1 MMLSKEL
8 LTMKIKTIKIKN
20 IGPYIGE
27 NKISFDI
34 SDKSKRMVLIGGK
47 NGAGKTTLFNAI
59 KICLYGC
66 VAYGYE
72 SNNAKYY
79 EEIEKIINAN
89 EKLQNGEAEVSIEL
103 LLDDGKDNHIYKF
116 DRSWKIK
123 GKKITE
129 NFKLSKDGEFVSET
143 EKSDFESFLLQI
155 IPPNLFRF
163 YFFDG
168 EKISDFIFNS
178 NKNSDFKEAFLKL
191 CNLDTMD
198 IIRENFRRI
207 SRVKSKDGAVISKE
221 YDKCVADDI
230 LLSER
235 IISAEDEYKE
245 VSNEIAIIDDQLA
258 SLEKRYAKTG
268 GISKKEWRSMQE
280 RIAKEEI
287 RREDNRKWLKDI
299 ANNVLPFIILRTQL
313 EELQKQIEVEHKAQ
327 IDANVK
333 NTIDTPPI
341 KDIIENVLQ
350 NAGIELSGDITERII
365 DDIIDYTSKTAAIKP
380 ILNLSDLDRYEL
392 NSKINS
398 LNLFDVERIKA
409 ATDDIEASLKHVK
422 RIKKKM
428 ECSSV
433 ENYEAYLQA
442 KSDLNEKKAEKSVNL
457 VKIDSELQK
466 YRADKAVSSS
476 KLAKAKSNYE
486 VLLKKQS
493 IDDISARALL
503 AFDELQN
510 ILYKKSIKQV
520 EQSFQEFFGLLIN
533 KSDLIDGIHIDSN
546 LNVLPYKNKVYKIE
560 NLKKMLDKSGSEYL
574 IAQIGMQA
582 YEIMQSKMDSGVNE
596 IVLPV
601 EVKQQLSAGEKQI
614 FIMALYQALSQL
626 NKIDVPYIVDTPF
639 ARIDKEHREK
649 ILERFFKKLNG
660 QIIILSTDEEIVGDY
675 QDVISDVVS
684 NTFVLNHTSKGN
696 TEILEDIYF
705 GGDVRHD
712 K

>member
-1 MMLSKEL
+1 
-8 LTMKIKTIKIKN
+8 MKIKTIKIKN

-34 SDKSKRMVLIGGK
+34 SDKSKQMVLIGGK

-72 SNNAKYY
+72 ANNAKYY
-79 EEIEKIINAN
+79 EEIDKIINAN

-103 LLDDGKDNHIYKF
+103 LIDDGKDNHIYKF

-123 GKKITE
+123 GKKISE

-207 SRVKSKDGAVISKE
+207 SRVKSKDGAAISKE
-221 YDKCVADDI
+221 YDKCVADDN

-245 VSNEIAIIDDQLA
+245 VSNEIALIDDQLA

-350 NAGIELSGDITERII
+350 NAGVELSGDITEKII

-398 LNLFDVERIKA
+398 LNSFDVKRIKV

-422 RIKKKM
+422 RIRKKM

-442 KSDLNEKKAEKSVNL
+442 KSDLNEKKAEKTVNL

-476 KLAKAKSNYE
+476 KLVKAKSNYE

-560 NLKKMLDKSGSEYL
+560 NLKKMLDRSGSEYL
-574 IAQIGMQA
+574 IAQIGMHA

-675 QDVISDVVS
+675 QHVISDVVS

-705 GGDVRHD
+705 GGNVCHD

>member
-1 MMLSKEL
+1 
-8 LTMKIKTIKIKN
+8 MKIKTIKIKN

-34 SDKSKRMVLIGGK
+34 SDKSKQMVLIGGK

-72 SNNAKYY
+72 ANNAKYY

-123 GKKITE
+123 GKKISE

-207 SRVKSKDGAVISKE
+207 SRVKSKDGAAISKE
-221 YDKCVADDI
+221 YDKCVADDN

-268 GISKKEWRSMQE
+268 GILKKEWRSMQE

-350 NAGIELSGDITERII
+350 NAGVELSGDITEKII

-398 LNLFDVERIKA
+398 LNSFDVERIKA

-422 RIKKKM
+422 RIRKKM

-442 KSDLNEKKAEKSVNL
+442 KSDLNEKKAEKTVNL

-574 IAQIGMQA
+574 IAQIGMHA

>member
-1 MMLSKEL
+1 
-8 LTMKIKTIKIKN
+8 MKIKTIRIKN

-72 SNNAKYY
+72 ANNAKYY
-79 EEIEKIINAN
+79 EEIENIINAN

-123 GKKITE
+123 GKKISE

-207 SRVKSKDGAVISKE
+207 SRVKSKDGAAISKE
-221 YDKCVADDI
+221 YDKCVADDN

-245 VSNEIAIIDDQLA
+245 VSNEIALIDDQLA

-350 NAGIELSGDITERII
+350 NAGVELSGDITEKII
-365 DDIIDYTSKTAAIKP
+365 EDIIDYTSKTAAIKP

-398 LNLFDVERIKA
+398 LNSFDIERIKA

-422 RIKKKM
+422 RIRKKM

-442 KSDLNEKKAEKSVNL
+442 KSDLNEKKAEKTVNL

-574 IAQIGMQA
+574 IAQIGMHA

>member
-1 MMLSKEL
+1 
-8 LTMKIKTIKIKN
+8 MKIKTIKIKN

-27 NKISFDI
+27 NNISFDI
-34 SDKSKRMVLIGGK
+34 SDKSKRMILIGGK

-72 SNNAKYY
+72 ANNAKYY

-116 DRSWKIK
+116 DRGWKIK
-123 GKKITE
+123 GKKISE

-207 SRVKSKDGAVISKE
+207 SRVKSKDGATISKE
-221 YDKCVADDI
+221 YDKCVADDN

-258 SLEKRYAKTG
+258 ALEKRYAKTG

-313 EELQKQIEVEHKAQ
+313 EELQKQIEAEHKAQ

-341 KDIIENVLQ
+341 KDIIKNVLQ
-350 NAGIELSGDITERII
+350 DAGVELSGDITEKII

-398 LNLFDVERIKA
+398 LNSFAVERIKA

-422 RIKKKM
+422 RIRKKM

-442 KSDLNEKKAEKSVNL
+442 KSDLNEKKAEKTFNL

-476 KLAKAKSNYE
+476 KLAKAKSDYE

-546 LNVLPYKNKVYKIE
+546 LNVLPYKNKVYKVE

-574 IAQIGMQA
+574 IAQIGMHA
-582 YEIMQSKMDSGVNE
+582 YQIMQSKMVNDVNE

-649 ILERFFKKLNG
+649 ILEKFFKKLNG

>member
-1 MMLSKEL
+1 M
-8 LTMKIKTIKIKN
+8 
-20 IGPYIGE
+20 GPYIGE

-72 SNNAKYY
+72 ANNAKYY

-103 LLDDGKDNHIYKF
+103 LLDDGKDNHIYRF

-123 GKKITE
+123 GKKISE

-207 SRVKSKDGAVISKE
+207 SRVKSKDGAAISKE
-221 YDKCVADDI
+221 YDKCVSDDN

-350 NAGIELSGDITERII
+350 NAGIELSGDITEKII

-398 LNLFDVERIKA
+398 LNSFDVERIKA

-422 RIKKKM
+422 RIRKKM

-442 KSDLNEKKAEKSVNL
+442 KSDLNEKKAEKTVNL
-457 VKIDSELQK
+457 IKIDSELQK

-520 EQSFQEFFGLLIN
+520 EQSFQKFFGLLIN

-574 IAQIGMQA
+574 IAQIGMHA
-582 YEIMQSKMDSGVNE
+582 YEIMQNKMDSGVNE

-684 NTFVLNHTSKGN
+684 NTFILNHTSKGN

>member
-1 MMLSKEL
+1 
-8 LTMKIKTIKIKN
+8 MKIKTIKMKN

-72 SNNAKYY
+72 ANNAKYY

-116 DRSWKIK
+116 DRGWKIK
-123 GKKITE
+123 GKKISE
-129 NFKLSKDGEFVSET
+129 NFKLLKDGEFVSET

-168 EKISDFIFNS
+168 EKISDFIFNG

-191 CNLDTMD
+191 CSLDTMD

-207 SRVKSKDGAVISKE
+207 SRVKSKDGTNISKE
-221 YDKCVADDI
+221 YDKCVADDN

-258 SLEKRYAKTG
+258 ALEKKYAKTG

-280 RIAKEEI
+280 RITKEEI
-287 RREDNRKWLKDI
+287 RREDNRKWLKEI
-299 ANNVLPFIILRTQL
+299 ANNVLPFIILRNQL
-313 EELQKQIEVEHKAQ
+313 EELQEQIEVEHKAQ
-327 IDANVK
+327 IDTNVK

-341 KDIIENVLQ
+341 RDIIDNVLQ
-350 NAGIELSGDITERII
+350 NAGVELSGDVTEKII
-365 DDIIDYTSKTAAIKP
+365 EGIIDYTSKSSTIKP

-398 LNLFDVERIKA
+398 LNSFDVKRVKA

-422 RIKKKM
+422 RIRKKM

-433 ENYEAYLQA
+433 ENYETYLQA
-442 KSDLNEKKAEKSVNL
+442 KSDLNEKKAEKTVNL

-466 YRADKAVSSS
+466 YRADKAVSSA
-476 KLAKAKSNYE
+476 KLAKAKSDYE

-493 IDDISARALL
+493 INDISARALL

-546 LNVLPYKNKVYKIE
+546 LNVLPYKNKVYKVE
-560 NLKKMLDKSGSEYL
+560 NLKKMLDKNDSEYL
-574 IAQIGMQA
+574 IAQIGMHA
-582 YEIMQSKMDSGVNE
+582 YEIMQSKMNSGVKE

-675 QDVISDVVS
+675 QDIISDVVS

-696 TEILEDIYF
+696 TEILDDIYF
-705 GGDVRHD
+705 GGDVCHD

>member
-1 MMLSKEL
+1 
-8 LTMKIKTIKIKN
+8 MKIKTIKIKN

-72 SNNAKYY
+72 ANNAKYY
-79 EEIEKIINAN
+79 EEIEKIINTN
-89 EKLQNGEAEVSIEL
+89 EKLQNGEAEISIEL
-103 LLDDGKDNHIYKF
+103 LLDDGKNNHIYRF

-123 GKKITE
+123 GKKISE

-207 SRVKSKDGAVISKE
+207 SRVKSKDGAAISEE
-221 YDKCVADDI
+221 YDKCVVDDN

-350 NAGIELSGDITERII
+350 NAGIELSGDITEKII
-365 DDIIDYTSKTAAIKP
+365 DDIIDYTGKTAAIKP

-398 LNLFDVERIKA
+398 LNSFDVERIKA

-422 RIKKKM
+422 RIRKKM

-442 KSDLNEKKAEKSVNL
+442 KSDLNEKKAEKTVNL
-457 VKIDSELQK
+457 IKIDSELQK

-574 IAQIGMQA
+574 IAQIGMHA
-582 YEIMQSKMDSGVNE
+582 YEIMQNKMDSGVNE

-649 ILERFFKKLNG
+649 ILEGFFKKLNG

-684 NTFVLNHTSKGN
+684 NTFILNHSSKGN

-705 GGDVRHD
+705 GGDVHHD

>member
-1 MMLSKEL
+1 
-8 LTMKIKTIKIKN
+8 MKIKTITIKN
-20 IGPYIGE
+20 IGPYVGE
-27 NKISFDI
+27 NEFSFDI

-66 VAYGYE
+66 VAYGYQA
-72 SNNAKYY
+72 NNAKYY
-79 EEIEKIINAN
+79 GEVEKIINSN
-89 EKLQNGEAEVSIEL
+89 EKLQNGDAEVSIDL
-103 LLDDGKDNHIYKF
+103 LFDDGKDNHIYKF
-116 DRSWKIK
+116 DRNWKIK
-123 GKKITE
+123 REKIVE
-129 NFKLSKDGEFVSET
+129 NFKLSKDGEYVSET
-143 EKSDFESFLLQI
+143 EKSDFESFFLQI
-155 IPPNLFRF
+155 IPPDLFRF

-168 EKISDFIFNS
+168 EKISDFIFNR

-191 CNLDTMD
+191 CGLDTMD

-207 SRVKSKDGAVISKE
+207 SRVKSKDGTKILKE
-221 YDKCVADDI
+221 YDKCVANDN

-245 VSNEIAIIDDQLA
+245 VLNEITIIDDQLVA
-258 SLEKRYAKTG
+258 LEKKYAKTG
-268 GISKKEWRSMQE
+268 GITKKEWRSMQE
-280 RIAKEEI
+280 RIAKEEL

-313 EELQKQIEVEHKAQ
+313 EDLQKQIEIEHKAQ
-327 IDANVK
+327 INANVK

-341 KDIIENVLQ
+341 KHIIANVLD
-350 NAGIELSGDITERII
+350 NSGIELSGDITDKII
-365 DDIIDYTSKTAAIKP
+365 DEIIDYTSKTSTIKP

-398 LNLFDVERIKA
+398 LNSFDVRRIKV
-409 ATDDIEASLKHVK
+409 ATDDNEASLKHVK
-422 RIKKKM
+422 RIRKKM

-442 KSDLNEKKAEKSVNL
+442 KSDLNEKKAEKTVNL
-457 VKIDSELQK
+457 VRIDSELQK

-476 KLAKAKSNYE
+476 KLTKAKSDYE
-486 VLLKKQS
+486 VLLKRQS
-493 IDDISARALL
+493 INNISARALL
-503 AFDELQN
+503 AFDELQG
-510 ILYKKSIKQV
+510 ILYRKSIKKV
-520 EQSFQEFFGLLIN
+520 EQSFQQYFGLLIN

-546 LNVLPYKNKVYKIE
+546 LNVLPYKNKVFKVE

-574 IAQIGMQA
+574 IAQFGMHA
-582 YEIMQSKMDSGVNE
+582 YEIMERKMASGNDE

-639 ARIDKEHREK
+639 ARIDKEHRGK
-649 ILERFFKKLNG
+649 ILERFFKELNG

-675 QDVISDVVS
+675 QSVISDVVS

-696 TEILEDIYF
+696 TEILEDTYF
-705 GGDVRHD
+705 GG
-712 K
+712 KL